1 MTSSMQ
7 RSPHVLIIY
16 SHGNMPV
23 VDITAEDESAFKLP
37 VVGKAP
43 SKPPSKAPSKGRA
56 KKVAEVAEVAEVAQ
70 SLVDAVYGKI
80 RPKKVA
86 DVKSLVDTFTTA
98 KFGCAMYTDVRQD
111 SPPVDFIQSLI
122 KHVRETQ
129 CDGTKDQLRD
139 MIRMSLCEARHRQ
152 HEAMVHHPD
161 TCKFKCHRK
170 GKKITEINL
179 FGSGE
184 PVIEGIVSLDPKT
197 GNIEDVISHFG
208 IIEKDG
214 RETPVPEHGGM
225 SAEESAQYIAFF
237 QDLKSRAE
245 SELASMQAESLSMP
259 KHDENH
265 SRLMHSIHLKTE
277 RIKNLDTLMRSMNR
291 ESKFEYSSDM
301 KREYGDVIKLS
312 HLIKTGIDKHLIN
325 PTTDFVVVFACR
337 VPDGELPF
345 YSKSPRAGDETPSV
359 GGGRKKSKKCNSKKS
374 KKYNSKKS
382 KKSKKRS
389 T

>member
-1 MTSSMQ
+1 MQ
-7 RSPHVLIIY
+7 RSPRVFIIY
-16 SHGNMPV
+16 SHGSMPV

-43 SKPPSKAPSKGRA
+43 SKAPSKGRA
-56 KKVAEVAEVAEVAQ
+56 KKVAVAEVAEVAE
-70 SLVDAVYGKI
+70 SLINAVYGKT

-86 DVKSLVDTFTTA
+86 AVESLVDTFTTA

-111 SPPVDFIQSLI
+111 SPPVDFIESLI

-139 MIRMSLCEARHRQ
+139 MIRTSLCEARHRQ

-161 TCKFKCHRK
+161 TCKIKCHRR
-170 GKKITEINL
+170 GKDITEINL

-208 IIEKDG
+208 IIEKDA
-214 RETPVPEHGGM
+214 RETPVLEHGGM

-245 SELASMQAESLSMP
+245 SELASLQIESS
-259 KHDENH
+259 KHDENY

-301 KREYGDVIKLS
+301 KREHGDVIKLS
-312 HLIKTGIDKHLIN
+312 HLIQTGIDKHIIN

-345 YSKSPRAGDETPSV
+345 YSRTPRAGDETPSV
-359 GGGRKKSKKCNSKKS
+359 GGGRKTSKKFKCKKSKSKKS
-374 KKYNSKKS
+374 KSN
-382 KKSKKRS
+382 KSKKRS